1 MFNSFISSF
10 KEQEKSDR
18 IIILIDYFL
27 KLIILSISIVALLV
41 SDWLLL
47 FITLLVLFFS
57 FLPIFIEKRINSHL
71 PVEFDLITTLFL
83 FSSLI
88 LGDFLAFYTR
98 FWWWDKVLHTLSG
111 FLIGLLGFFIIY
123 SLRYSQKIKMSPSM
137 TILFSFTFSMGIAA
151 LWEILEFTIDSFFGT
166 NMQRSGLVD
175 TMLDMIVAGIGAII
189 FSFLGFI
196 YLKYGKGT
204 LIKNL
209 ILRMQRLNR
218 KIRKNKKNKSI

>member
-1 MFNSFISSF
+1 MLKGIISSF
-10 KEQEKSDR
+10 KEQDHSDK
-18 IIILIDYFL
+18 IIILLDYFL
-27 KLIILSISIVALLV
+27 KLVILCILIIAILV
-41 SDWLLL
+41 SDWLLF
-47 FITLLVLFFS
+47 FICILVLFFS
-57 FLPIFIEKRINSHL
+57 FLPTFIEKRINAHL

-83 FSSLI
+83 FFSLL
-88 LGDFLAFYTR
+88 LGDFMDFYTR

-123 SLRYSQKIKMSPSM
+123 SLRFTQKIKMSPSM

-151 LWEILEFTIDSFFGT
+151 IWEIVEFLIDIFFGT

-189 FSFLGFI
+189 ISILGFI
-196 YLKYGKGT
+196 YLRYGKGM

-209 ILRMQRLNR
+209 IQKIRRLNR
-218 KIRKNKKNKSI
+218 KVRKKEN